1 MMANKP
7 VLNRNIILVVGKINP
22 GVAETFSIFNK
33 NEDKKYRL
41 ALVYDKEQER
51 KIQKE
56 LETIFDI
63 MLPVNFN
70 SPKTI
75 IQALKPYE
83 QELRAITSRGEVNI
97 AKLQKIIPH
106 VPYLKTPTVASLEWS
121 TDKIQMRKRFQ
132 EYDKK
137 ITPKFKVVTDARKKT
152 IEKVEKEVGF
162 PLVIKPSGLF
172 FSMLVTIC
180 YHEEEL
186 EKNLRRVFL
195 KMKSLYKELGVSGEP
210 KVLVEQFMEGQMYS
224 TDAFV
229 NSRGKVYFSPMVAV
243 KTGREIGFDD
253 FFGYQQMTPTLL
265 SKESIAD
272 AQEVSR
278 RGIHAL
284 GLRSST
290 AHVELLKTEKGW
302 KIIEIGPRVGGFRQD
317 LYDLSYGIDVTT
329 NDVFI
334 RIPKIPRL
342 PRRVKGYTAVFK
354 FFAKKEGKITTLK
367 GMKKIK
373 ELKSFHSLSQHKKLG
388 DRATFAKHGGKSV
401 FNVFLFNKDRSKLL
415 ADIRRME
422 QAVKIEVGKRGS
434 VTAKKTPAK
443 KKK

>member
-1 MMANKP
+1 MANKP